1 MRSTLIAALLAAI
14 ALPALAQDTTITI
27 RPTRRGLV
35 EQRLLVR
42 QLPRDVA
49 DEVVRFYN
57 GEHTV
62 RFSGQTRI
70 PAARGVDGDV
80 AVLGG
85 PVSVAGRVAGSL
97 LVVNGDLYFGPGAVV
112 SGDVT
117 VVGGVIEGATQAE
130 IVGEIRSYR
139 DPLRYRRTGA
149 DIAYAPRREF
159 APSWLRRRGEGSSGN
174 RTGFLL
180 AFGGIYNRVEG
191 LPIVFG
197 PDADLRIAS
206 DARLQLDARGIFR
219 TAGDLS
225 LTKGEFGYRT
235 RAELLLGG
243 RQSNIGVGVR
253 AYDLINSTEPW
264 PLKDLE
270 LGWSAFLLHRDYRD
284 WFRRRGASLFTT
296 LRVTSQFSLT
306 AEGRS
311 EDQLSVEARDPFT
324 LMRGD
329 DTWRV
334 NPGINDGHYR
344 LLAGSFRFDSRND
357 RSAPTEG
364 LYLTGEYERGEGK
377 DVTACPDGLLCAAL
391 NQSILAGKLTYE
403 RVFFD
408 LRGYTRLSPAGR
420 LSVRLAGGGWVGGDP
435 LPLQRR
441 FSLGYPDPLPGY
453 AFRHFGCGGEVLPG
467 SPGMCDRALVGQV
480 ELRTHLGLDIGPDWA
495 SSDWSDE
502 GADRYEP
509 FHVSGPDL
517 VVFADA
523 GRAWLVGNAPGQIPS
538 DRLPEFSTFRTD
550 IGVGLDLGPIG
561 FYVAK
566 PLAQGVEDVT
576 FSIRMGRRF

>member
-14 ALPALAQDTTITI
+14 ALPAQAQDTTITI

-391 NQSILAGKLTYE
+391 NQSILAGKLTYQ

-453 AFRHFGCGGEVLPG
+453 AFRHFGCGGEALSG

-502 GADRYEP
+502 GAERYEP

>member
-14 ALPALAQDTTITI
+14 ALPAWAQDTTITI

-57 GEHTV
+57 AEYTV

-85 PVSVAGRVAGSL
+85 PVSIAGRVAGSL
-97 LVVNGDLYFGPGAVV
+97 LIVNGDLYFEPGAVV

-130 IVGEIRSYR
+130 IVGEIRTYR
-139 DPLRYRRTGA
+139 DPLRYRRIGT
-149 DIAYAPRREF
+149 DIAYAPRRDF
-159 APSWLRRRGEGSSGN
+159 APSWLKRRDEDVTGN

-180 AFGGIYNRVEG
+180 AFGGVYNRVEG

-206 DARLQLDARGIFR
+206 DARLQLEARGVFR

-225 LTKGEFGYRT
+225 LNKGDFGYRT

-243 RQSNIGVGVR
+243 RQSNIGLGIR
-253 AYDLINSTEPW
+253 AYDLVNSTEPW

-270 LGWSAFLLHRDYRD
+270 LGWSTFLLHRDYRD

-296 LRVTSQFSLT
+296 LRVTSQFSVT

-324 LMRGD
+324 LTRSD
-329 DTWRV
+329 DSWRT
-334 NPGINDGHYR
+334 NPGINDGHFR
-344 LLAGSFRFDSRND
+344 LLVGSFRFDSRND
-357 RSAPTEG
+357 RSAPTAG
-364 LYLTGEYERGEGK
+364 FFLTGEYERGEGT
-377 DVTACPDGLLCAAL
+377 DVTACPDGMLCAAL
-391 NQSILAGKLTYE
+391 NQSILDGKLTY
-403 RVFFD
+403 RRAFLD

-420 LSVRLAGGGWVGGDP
+420 FSVRLAGGGWVGGDP

-441 FSLGYPDPLPGY
+441 LSLGYPDPLPGY
-453 AFRHFGCGGEVLPG
+453 AFRHFGCGGEALPG
-467 SPGMCDRALVGQV
+467 YPGMCDRVLVGQV

-495 SSDWSDE
+495 SSDWSDD
-502 GADRYEP
+502 GAERYEP

-550 IGVGLDLGPIG
+550 LGVGLDLGPIG

-566 PLAQGVEDVT
+566 PLAKGVEDVT

>member
-49 DEVVRFYN
+49 DEVVRFFN
-57 GEHTV
+57 GDHTV

-70 PAARGVDGDV
+70 PTARGVDGDV

-97 LVVNGDLYFGPGAVV
+97 LVVNGDLYFEPGAVV

-139 DPLRYRRTGA
+139 DPLRYRRIGA

-159 APSWLRRRGEGSSGN
+159 APSWLKRRDEDATGN

-235 RAELLLGG
+235 RAELVLGG
-243 RQSNIGVGVR
+243 RQSNIGLGVR
-253 AYDLINSTEPW
+253 AYDLINSTEQW

-296 LRVTSQFSLT
+296 LRVTSQFSVT

-311 EDQLSVEARDPFT
+311 EDQLSVDARDPFT
-324 LMRGD
+324 LLRGD
-329 DTWRV
+329 DAWRI
-334 NPGINDGHYR
+334 NPDINDGHYR

-357 RSAPTEG
+357 RSAPTAG
-364 LYLTGEYERGEGK
+364 L
-377 DVTACPDGLLCAAL
+377 
-391 NQSILAGKLTYE
+391 
-403 RVFFD
+403 
-408 LRGYTRLSPAGR
+408 
-420 LSVRLAGGGWVGGDP
+420 
-435 LPLQRR
+435 
-441 FSLGYPDPLPGY
+441 
-453 AFRHFGCGGEVLPG
+453 
-467 SPGMCDRALVGQV
+467 
-480 ELRTHLGLDIGPDWA
+480 
-495 SSDWSDE
+495 
-502 GADRYEP
+502 
-509 FHVSGPDL
+509 
-517 VVFADA
+517 
-523 GRAWLVGNAPGQIPS
+523 
-538 DRLPEFSTFRTD
+538 
-550 IGVGLDLGPIG
+550 
-561 FYVAK
+561 
-566 PLAQGVEDVT
+566 
-576 FSIRMGRRF
+576 